1 MELKENRI
9 FIVDDDPV
17 FTKMIEHKLKSNNF
31 TNIQSFT
38 NGYDCFSQLHQ
49 SPQIVILDHF
59 LENEIGLNILKE
71 IKDYDS
77 EIIVVY
83 VSSQDKAS
91 VVLKSIRYGAAE
103 YLEKS
108 ITDLNTLADV
118 VEKLRA

>member
-1 MELKENRI
+1 MESKETRI

-31 TNIQSFT
+31 KNIQSFT
-38 NGYDCFSQLHQ
+38 NGYDCISQLHQ

-83 VSSQDKAS
+83 VSSQDKAG
-91 VVLKSIRYGAAE
+91 VVLKAIRYGAAE